1 MQKVLK
7 QVTINFTD
15 TGEFTGAQ
23 STHVIIDGSEVTWC
37 LPKQIAPDEV
47 TTVAELLGDDLA
59 KVLTCHSANKTKID
73 ELESSLHAATA
84 ELGEVKAELVNTQK
98 YFAETKVELSEKS
111 ESFEKLQGELYEVN
125 AQLQNALNVQKS
137 VLSLL
142 QGE

>member
-15 TGEFTGAQ
+15 SGDFNGAQ
-23 STHVIIDGSEVTWC
+23 STHVIIDGDDVTWC
-37 LPKQIAPDEV
+37 LPKQISPDDV

-59 KVLTCHSANKTKID
+59 RVLTCHGANKTKID
-73 ELESSLHAATA
+73 ELESLLHATTV
-84 ELGEVKAELVNTQK
+84 ELGEVKAELENTKK
-98 YFAETKVELSEKS
+98 YFAETKLDLREKS
-111 ESFEKLQGELYEVN
+111 ESFEKLQGELYEAN

-137 VLSLL
+137 VLNLV